1 MALGDNLKQ
10 LRKEKGLTQGDLS
23 ELSGI
28 KLAHISKLERS
39 ESDPKLSTIEKL
51 IKALDCSADR
61 LLFDQ
66 TASGLNGWLKH
77 SLEAAKS
84 LPARDKSTVI
94 EIVDKYVLANRL
106 KNALEESNPTPPSI
120 RAKFEEDE
128 AHERKVVEQLIQD
141 EEHVEHVVQ
150 TQANIDGR

>member
-51 IKALDCSADR
+51 IKALDCTADR

-66 TASGLNGWLKH
+66 STSGLNGWLKH
-77 SLEAAKS
+77 SLEAAKT
-84 LPARDKSTVI
+84 LPARDKATLI
-94 EIVDKYVLANRL
+94 EIIDKYVLANRL
-106 KNALEESNPTPPSI
+106 KTALEEANPTPPAI
-120 RAKFEEDE
+120 KARLEEE
-128 AHERKVVEQLIQD
+128 EEHERKVVEHFIEL
-141 EEHVEHVVQ
+141 EEA
-150 TQANIDGR
+150 TQAV